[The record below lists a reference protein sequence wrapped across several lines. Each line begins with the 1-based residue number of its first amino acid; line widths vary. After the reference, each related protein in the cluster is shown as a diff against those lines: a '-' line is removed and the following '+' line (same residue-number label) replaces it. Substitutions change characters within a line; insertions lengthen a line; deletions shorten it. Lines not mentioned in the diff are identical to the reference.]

1 MNYIL
6 FDEHI
11 TLQALLKSVGILPS
25 GGAAKAF
32 LAEQEVLLNGEP
44 ENRRGKKIRVG
55 DQIVLPALQET
66 IEILA
71 PDPAD
76 LVAHQED
83 LAEKERVKQL
93 VKELNKK
100 EKSKSKPSQPNKTD
114 QSDKRPVRFP
124 GT

>member
-32 LAEQEVLLNGEP
+32 LAEETVLLNGEP

-55 DQIVLPALQET
+55 DVVELPNLQEQ
-66 IEILA
+66 IAILA
-71 PDPAD
+71 PNPAD
-76 LVAHQED
+76 LATHQED
-83 LAEKERVKQL
+83 MAEKERVKQL

-100 EKSKSKPSQPNKTD
+100 EKTKPAPTGPAHSPQK
-114 QSDKRPVRFP
+114 DKRPVRFP